1 MHVAFGPRRVNDR
14 REFFEIEPDQAIAVL
29 ALHHQAEPS
38 TTIQ

>member
-14 REFFEIEPDQAIAVL
+14 REFFEIEPDQAFAVL
-29 ALHHQAEPS
+29 SLHHQAEPS